1 MIETPTLADD
11 LNKLFEHIVR
21 SIAVH
26 DELLDV
32 DFDAASSEQG
42 DSIQAE
48 KQNIVARESDQARKM
63 RESFH
68 IGLTTLYRLRGTDTP
83 ELRLSDQD
91 SVENSIADA
100 LIRYLV
106 SFDLA
111 ESRTEEPIPGKY
123 VYHLSV
129 NWDAL
134 QSVASE
140 IDLDLEACLDAIE

>member
-1 MIETPTLADD
+1 MADD

-21 SIAVH
+21 SIAVR

-32 DFDAASSEQG
+32 DFDAAASEHG

-48 KQNIVARESDQARKM
+48 KQHVVVRESDQARKM

-68 IGLTTLYRLRGTDTP
+68 IGLTTLYRLKNTDAP

-91 SVENSIADA
+91 GVENSIADA

-111 ESRTEEPIPGKY
+111 ESRTEEPTPGQF

-129 NWDAL
+129 HWDAL

-140 IDLDLEACLDAIE
+140 IDLDLEACLEDLQ